1 MLNFKRNLLSVALA
15 SATLMA
21 AAGAHAQTAQE
32 PAPAGDPANDQGD
45 EAVELDRVRV
55 TGIRRG
61 IENAIEV
68 KQSSTSIVEAISAED
83 IGKLP
88 DLSIAESIARLPGL
102 TAQRVAGRA
111 STIQIRGLADDFGT
125 TLLNGREQVSVG
137 HNRGVEFDQ
146 YPSELINGV
155 VVYKTPDAS
164 LVGQGLSG
172 TVDLQTV
179 RPLSFPDRVISFNL
193 RGEENSLGELN
204 PGYDDRGYRVS
215 GSYIDQFLDN
225 TLGIAVGFARLDSPG
240 QANRWESW
248 GYPNDNPAAPGAFL
262 LGGSKSQVS
271 SVDNV
276 RDGFMAVLEFKPNDT
291 YHTVLDLY
299 YSKFEKSETLR
310 FMETGLG
317 WGGGVTPSNLVVQGN
332 AVVAGTFTG
341 VRPVLRNDR
350 NTQDD
355 KIFAVGWNNK
365 FKVGENWTL
374 VGDLSFS
381 KAERDELLLE
391 TYSGLGH
398 NSNPLATDT
407 VDFTFDPSKG
417 LAHFTYGE
425 DYTDP
430 NNIVLT
436 DPGGWGQ
443 DGFIKRPSVE
453 DELKSVRF
461 NAERAF
467 GEGIF
472 SSVEF
477 GLNHADREKT
487 RRSGLEAFLR
497 LPGSP
502 GAEVPIPTECLTAP
516 PDLGFTGIPGSM
528 GYDIDCVFGL
538 YTVDPLIHQDVV
550 NKNWTVKEKQT
561 TGYVQWNL
569 NTDLGSIP
577 LRGNVGIQVVR
588 ADQESNGFLVPF
600 SEADS
605 PVPISG
611 GAEYTDVLPSL
622 NLAFSL
628 PHDQTLRF
636 ALASEMARPRM
647 DQLRANQNVSIN
659 TTGGNVWTGSGGNP
673 ELDPWR
679 ATATDISYEKY
690 FGGKGYV
697 SLAAFNKDLHTY
709 IIERAVDY
717 DFSGYDPG
725 DLPLPASNIG
735 KFTTPVNRR
744 GGKLYGF
751 EVAVSVPF
759 DLLWQP
765 LDGFGIQTSYSN
777 THSAIRPDGPGTPS
791 EPLPGLSKEVSNIT
805 LYYEKY
811 GFSARVSQRKRSDFR
826 GEIQGFGGDRDP
838 NRFIRGEEIV
848 DFQLGYS
855 FADGTALEGLS
866 LLLQVNNATNEP
878 YREFFPNSG
887 NMPRYYSEY
896 GRQVLLGA
904 TYKF

>member
-1 MLNFKRNLLSVALA
+1 MLEFKRNSLSVALA
-15 SATLMA
+15 TAMLLGTPVA
-21 AAGAHAQTAQE
+21 YAQTADATAQ
-32 PAPAGDPANDQGD
+32 DPQTED
-45 EAVELDRVRV
+45 EATELDAVVV

-61 IENAIEV
+61 IENAIET
-68 KQSSTSIVEAISAED
+68 KQTSTSIVEAISAED

-102 TAQRVAGRA
+102 AAQRVAGRA

-179 RPLSFPDRVISFNL
+179 RPLSFPDRVVSFNV
-193 RGEENSLGELN
+193 RGEKNSLGELN
-204 PGYDDRGYRVS
+204 PGYDDTGYRAS
-215 GSYIDQFLDN
+215 ASYIDQFMDGR
-225 TLGIAVGFARLDSPG
+225 LGIALGFARLDSPG

-248 GYPNDNPAAPGAFL
+248 GYPNDNAAAPGIFF

-271 SVDNV
+271 SVENV
-276 RDGFMAVLEFKPNDT
+276 RDGYMAVVEFKPNDT
-291 YHTVLDLY
+291 YHTVLDVY

-310 FMETGLG
+310 FMETGLA
-317 WGGGVTPSNLVVQGN
+317 WGGGTPSNLVTEGN

-341 VRPVLRNDR
+341 VRPVLRNDL

-355 KIFAVGWNNK
+355 EIFAIGWNNK
-365 FKVGENWTL
+365 FIVGENWTV
-374 VGDLSFS
+374 VGDLSYS
-381 KAERDELLLE
+381 KAEREELLLE

-398 NSNPLATDT
+398 ASNPFATDT
-407 VDFTFDPSKG
+407 VDFTLDREKG
-417 LAHFTYGE
+417 LGHFTYGE
-425 DYTDP
+425 DYADP
-430 NNIVLT
+430 SNIVLT

-453 DELKSVRF
+453 DELKSVRL
-461 NAERAF
+461 NAERLF
-467 GEGIF
+467 NDSIF
-472 SSVEF
+472 SSLEF
-477 GLNHADREKT
+477 GLNFADREKT
-487 RRSGLEAFLR
+487 RSSGLEAFLR

-516 PDLGFTGIPGSM
+516 ADLDFTGIPGSI
-528 GYDIDCVFGL
+528 GYDIDCVFAL

-550 NKNWTVKEKQT
+550 NKNWTVNEKLT
-561 TGYVQWNL
+561 TAYVQWNL
-569 NTDLGSIP
+569 NADLGSIP
-577 LRGNVGIQVVR
+577 VRGNVGVQVVR
-588 ADQESNGFLVPF
+588 ADQDSTGFLVPF

-628 PHDQTLRF
+628 PHDQTLRV

-647 DQLRANQNVSIN
+647 DQLRANQDVSIDLN
-659 TTGGNVWTGSGGNP
+659 EGGVWTGDGGNP

-679 ATATDISYEKY
+679 ATAFDISYEKY

-697 SLAAFNKDLHTY
+697 SLAAFNKDLHSY
-709 IIERAVDY
+709 IIERSVDY

-725 DLPLPASNIG
+725 DLPQPISNIG
-735 KFTTPVNRR
+735 KFTTPVNRQ

-751 EVAVSVPF
+751 EFAVSVPF
-759 DLLWQP
+759 DLMWQP
-765 LDGFGIQTSYSN
+765 MEGFGVQASYSN
-777 THSAIRPDGPGTPS
+777 THSSIHPDGPGTPS
-791 EPLPGLSKEVSNIT
+791 ETLPGLSKEVSNIT
-805 LYYEKY
+805 LYYERY

-838 NRFIRGEEIV
+838 NRFIRGEEII
-848 DFQLGYS
+848 DFQLGYA

-887 NMPRYYSEY
+887 DMPRYYSEY

-904 TYKF
+904 TYRF